1 MPVGDAP
8 CIPPSNAATA
18 PCRRLR
24 GSAGARR
31 RLHRVQPH
39 AAALEVS
46 ECPWHGLLAPIW
58 PHPTHPHPPG
68 LLPSV
73 APAIHWLAQRR
84 SMHRPPALSMPLGSL
99 PRAEPPPTF
108 LSPSLM
114 PPTFPLRGGHH
125 LYSGAGVGIP
135 REGWFPDGIHSCTL
149 PAKQLKLLR
158 CLPPLGGG
166 GYCCAREPVRIP
178 PRKRQVPGTG
188 RHVDVVKGPKY
199 WPIFITHL

>member
-31 RLHRVQPH
+31 RVHRVQPH

-58 PHPTHPHPPG
+58 PHPTHPLPRAAAVRCPGHPLAGPA
-68 LLPSV
+68 SQH
-73 APAIHWLAQRR
+73 AP
-84 SMHRPPALSMPLGSL
+84 LSMALGSL
-99 PRAEPPPTF
+99 PRAEPLPTL
-108 LSPSLM
+108 LSPSRM